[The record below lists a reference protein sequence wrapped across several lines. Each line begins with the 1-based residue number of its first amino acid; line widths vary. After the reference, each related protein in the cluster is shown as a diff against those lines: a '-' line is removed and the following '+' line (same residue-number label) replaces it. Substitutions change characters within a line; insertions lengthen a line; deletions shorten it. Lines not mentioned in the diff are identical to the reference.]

1 MYSHYGEQYG
11 DRFLKKLRLKLPYDP
26 IVPLLGMYPE
36 KTIILK
42 NTCAPMFKAS
52 LLPKPGQGSNL
63 DDN

>member
-1 MYSHYGEQYG
+1 MHSHYGERYG

-26 IVPLLGMYPE
+26 IVPFLGRYPE

-52 LLPKPGQGSNL
+52 LFTIARTWEQPR
-63 DDN
+63 